1 VFGTVINLLCMICKP
16 KYPEIDLKNDTGLGL
31 IEAGA
36 EPLGSLMGVSA
47 NI

>member
-1 VFGTVINLLCMICKP
+1 MIYKP

-31 IEAGA
+31 FEVGA
-36 EPLGSLMGVSA
+36 EPLGSLMSVSA